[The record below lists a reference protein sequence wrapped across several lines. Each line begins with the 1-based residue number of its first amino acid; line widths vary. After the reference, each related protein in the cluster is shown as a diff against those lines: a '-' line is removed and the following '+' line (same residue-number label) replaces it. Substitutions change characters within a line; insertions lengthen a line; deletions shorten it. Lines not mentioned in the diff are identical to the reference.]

1 MRSTLLIALAAL
13 GLVAFEGRHERAF
26 AQQPPSSGEPA
37 GTVGRKPEVIV
48 KAQREQLQQ
57 RVSTFVNQV
66 TDFRFGEGLARW
78 QTPVCPLVAGVSRH
92 WGEYILGRVSDI
104 GKAAGVPLA
113 GEHCHPNLFIL
124 VSKQPEAFLR
134 DLEKRHRLI
143 VFGGASPQLIDAFI
157 AAPRPV
163 RTWYDTVQRTA
174 EGLPMMSTS
183 FPGVSQQNEAMHSL
197 GVVIEEP
204 VEPNDPLQLTTNPWS
219 QASHLTLNVVW
230 AIYQVFV
237 VVDPTRFKGV
247 SLGQLTDYVA
257 MAGLAQL
264 KVDAR
269 LGDAPSILT
278 LFDKA
283 PQEASPGMTEWDQA
297 FLKSVYATEQKS
309 VVQRSQIAL
318 GMVRD
323 IAPQ

>member
-1 MRSTLLIALAAL
+1 
-13 GLVAFEGRHERAF
+13 
-26 AQQPPSSGEPA
+26 
-37 GTVGRKPEVIV
+37 
-48 KAQREQLQQ
+48 
-57 RVSTFVNQV
+57 
-66 TDFRFGEGLARW
+66 
-78 QTPVCPLVAGVSRH
+78 
-92 WGEYILGRVSDI
+92 
-104 GKAAGVPLA
+104 
-113 GEHCHPNLFIL
+113 
-124 VSKQPEAFLR
+124 
-134 DLEKRHRLI
+134 
-143 VFGGASPQLIDAFI
+143 
-157 AAPRPV
+157 
-163 RTWYDTVQRTA
+163 
-174 EGLPMMSTS
+174 MMSTS